1 MFYRTIRMIDNGIKP
16 VYVFDGKPPK
26 MKTSELEKRTERRT
40 EAEKQRNDA
49 VELGDEASVNKFE
62 RRLVKVI
69 ASLFQILSF
78 KETRSDVF
86 YFMLQKLFYHIQSFA

>member
-16 VYVFDGKPPK
+16 VYVFDGKPPM

-40 EAEKQRNDA
+40 EAEKHRNDA

-62 RRLVKVI
+62 KRLVKVI
-69 ASLFQILSF
+69 NFSF
-78 KETRSDVF
+78 
-86 YFMLQKLFYHIQSFA
+86 